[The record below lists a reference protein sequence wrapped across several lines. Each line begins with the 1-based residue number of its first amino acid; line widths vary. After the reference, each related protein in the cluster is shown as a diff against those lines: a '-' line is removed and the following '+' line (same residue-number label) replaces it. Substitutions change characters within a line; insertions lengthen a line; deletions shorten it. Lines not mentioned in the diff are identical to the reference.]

1 MKYTEKEIEALRN
14 DPFVKLMSILLGDK
28 DALDKAIKEV
38 ENEDSDEEKPTS
50 NPDTHC
56 SFKEDGPTPIISKET
71 YDILIDQVF
80 LYKKNV
86 INLRALGFDFDPSA
100 MQNINHPLLNMLSL
114 LLSSIW
120 NNDFASSFIN
130 LVFDNKACR
139 EDFVEL
145 YKMYCD

>member
-14 DPFVKLMSILLGDK
+14 DPYIKLMSLLLGK
-28 DALDKAIKEV
+28 DVLDKAIKEV
-38 ENEDSDEEKPTS
+38 ENEDSDKEESVS
-50 NPDTHC
+50 NSETHC
-56 SFKEDGPTPIISKET
+56 SFKEDGPTPIVSKEI
-71 YDILIDQVF
+71 YDNLIDQVF

-100 MQNINHPLLNMLSL
+100 MQNINHPLLNMVSL
-114 LLSSIW
+114 LLTSIW